1 VSYYPIMLDIKGE
14 RCVVV
19 GGGEVALRKAQ
30 SLLDCG
36 ARVRVISPALCPDL
50 DKMRDSKTIEY
61 IAREYRDN
69 DLDGA
74 MLVVAATDDREVNTQ
89 IMQEAESLSMLC
101 NVVDDPELSNFIVP
115 SSLRRGSLTIAVSTG
130 GKSPAL
136 ARRIR
141 TELEKH
147 FGDEYDS
154 LVSLVE
160 QVRSD
165 LSDRGV
171 SMPGEVW
178 QQALDLETLAR
189 LLRQG
194 RRDEAKS
201 RLLDMLE
208 NR

>member
-1 VSYYPIMLDIKGE
+1 MLDIKGE

>member
-1 VSYYPIMLDIKGE
+1 MSYYPIMLDIKGE